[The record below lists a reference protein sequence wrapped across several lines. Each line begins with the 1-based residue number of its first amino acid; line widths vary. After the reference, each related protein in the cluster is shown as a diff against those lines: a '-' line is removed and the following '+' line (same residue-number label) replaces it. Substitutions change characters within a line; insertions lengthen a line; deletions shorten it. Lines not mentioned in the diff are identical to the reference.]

1 MTNEFERHAVQ
12 PTIKKTRRDLRKPQE
27 QQPPTPEPTNDSK
40 VRWVQ
45 LRLIPIW
52 LRVLLVA
59 VLFLAAGAIG
69 ITVGYSV
76 IGGGDAADALKW
88 STWQHLLDIMSG
100 KE

>member
-1 MTNEFERHAVQ
+1 MTNEFEREAVQ
-12 PTIKKTRRDLRKPQE
+12 PTIKKTRRSFR
-27 QQPPTPEPTNDSK
+27 QQDQQNPEPEPTNDQP

-52 LRVLLVA
+52 LRIILVVLLFIVT
-59 VLFLAAGAIG
+59 GAIG

-76 IGGGDAADALKW
+76 IGNGDSADALKW

>member
-1 MTNEFERHAVQ
+1 MTNEFDRRAV
-12 PTIKKTRRDLRKPQE
+12 PPVEPPKKTRRSLRDPDSKD
-27 QQPPTPEPTNDSK
+27 PEPHTDQP

-59 VLFLAAGAIG
+59 VLFVVAAGAGLSI
-69 ITVGYSV
+69 GYSV
-76 IGGGDAADALKW
+76 IGDGEAGGALKW

-100 KE
+100 K

>member
-1 MTNEFERHAVQ
+1 MTNEFERPAVQ
-12 PTIKKTRRDLRKPQE
+12 PTIKKTRRNFRQPQE
-27 QQPPTPEPTNDSK
+27 PQLPSPEPTNDQP

-52 LRVLLVA
+52 LRIILVA
-59 VLFLAAGAIG
+59 VLFIAAGAIG

-76 IGGGDAADALKW
+76 LGGGESSDALQW
-88 STWQHLLDIMSG
+88 STWQHLLDIMNG

>member
-1 MTNEFERHAVQ
+1 MTDEFERQAVQ
-12 PTIKKTRRDLRKPQE
+12 PTIKKTRRSFR
-27 QQPPTPEPTNDSK
+27 QQDQQNSPEPTNDQP

-52 LRVLLVA
+52 LRIILVA
-59 VLFLAAGAIG
+59 ILFIAAGTIG

-76 IGGGDAADALKW
+76 IGDGDSGDALKW

>member
-1 MTNEFERHAVQ
+1 MTNEFEREAVQ
-12 PTIKKTRRDLRKPQE
+12 PTIKKTRRSFR
-27 QQPPTPEPTNDSK
+27 QQDQQNPEPEPTNDQP

-52 LRVLLVA
+52 LRIILIVLLFIV
-59 VLFLAAGAIG
+59 AGAIG

-76 IGGGDAADALKW
+76 IGNGDSADALKW